1 MPTASPR
8 ISARVRRRSAPKSVP
23 RRPLPWYLVLPAVL
37 VGLAV
42 LLPLIYLVVAAIG
55 GDLNAIRDTLLR
67 PRTLLTVFNTLSLC
81 AAVLATTTALALPAA
96 WLTTRTDLP
105 MRNLFAAL
113 LVLPLAVPGYLLA
126 FTLLSVGGAYGASA
140 RLIGLELPRLSGFV
154 GALVALSLYNFP
166 YMLLT
171 LRAGF
176 RGIDPAINDAARSL
190 GRGPWSAFFTAVLPQ
205 LRPALLAGGLL
216 VVLHVVGDFG
226 VVSLM
231 RFETF
236 SFVLYQSFGFEP
248 GYAAWLALMMLSFS
262 AGFIGIELWLLRGQR
277 FDKAA
282 TGPGRDAVTAELGWM
297 KWPSVLAVTAFLLV
311 AVGVPV
317 ATSVYWSWQPKL
329 SDAGSGLL
337 RAATASVTVS
347 LPTALAATAL
357 AVPIAFMAV
366 RYPGKRSR
374 SLERLAYA
382 GYATPGLAFGLALV
396 WGALWLDRFFV
407 EAGSTFL
414 YQSLGVMVYGYTL
427 HSLAE
432 AVGPVRASLMLAGRR
447 LEEASR
453 SLGRGPI
460 ATFVFVTLPLIR
472 SGLIAGA
479 ALVFLSAMKELPL
492 AMLLRPYNF
501 DTLAFSLW
509 DLTNEAL
516 YAEAS
521 PFALAILGVSFAFV
535 AVLLLSE
542 SKRV

>member
-1 MPTASPR
+1 MSRGASPNTLR
-8 ISARVRRRSAPKSVP
+8 SNRPGRRGARLGLPC
-23 RRPLPWYLVLPAVL
+23 PWYLALPAVL
-37 VGLAV
+37 VGLGV
-42 LLPLIYLVVAAIG
+42 LVPLGYLLTQAIG

-67 PRTLLTVFNTLSLC
+67 PRTLTTILNTLGLTI
-81 AAVLATTTALALPAA
+81 AVLAVTTALALPAA

-105 MRNLFAAL
+105 ARRVFAAL

-126 FTLLSVGGAYGASA
+126 FTLLSVGGDYGASA
-140 RLIGLELPRLSGFV
+140 RWLGVSIPRLSGFP

-176 RGIDPAINDAARSL
+176 RSVDPSLSDAARSL
-190 GRGPWSAFFTAVLPQ
+190 GRGPWAAFFTVVLPQ

-236 SFVLYQSFGFEP
+236 SVALYQSLAFEP
-248 GYAAWLALMMLSFS
+248 GYAAWLALMMLAFS
-262 AGFIGIELWLLRGQR
+262 ATFIGIELWLLRGKR
-277 FDKAA
+277 FDKAS
-282 TGPGRDAVTAELGWM
+282 TGPGRGVVTVRLGWM
-297 KWPSVLAVTAFLLV
+297 KLPAVLAVLLFLLV
-311 AVGVPV
+311 AVGVPLG
-317 ATSVYWSWQPKL
+317 TSVYWAAQPKIETV
-329 SDAGSGLL
+329 SQDLL
-337 RAATASVTVS
+337 EAATASVKVA
-347 LPTALAATAL
+347 LPTAFAATAL
-357 AVPIAFMAV
+357 ALPLAFMSV

-374 SLERLAYA
+374 GLERLAFA

-396 WGALWLDRFFV
+396 WGSLWVDRFLV
-407 EAGSTFL
+407 EPGETFL
-414 YQSLGVMVYGYTL
+414 YQSLIIMVYAYTL
-427 HSLAE
+427 HFLAE
-432 AVGPVRASLMLAGRR
+432 AVGPVRASLVHAGRR

-460 ATFVFVTLPLIR
+460 RTFTSVTLPLIR
-472 SGLIAGA
+472 PGLIAAA

-492 AMLLRPYNF
+492 AMLLRPYDF

-516 YAEAS
+516 YAEAA
-521 PFALAILGVSFAFV
+521 PFALAILGVSFCFV

-542 SKRV
+542 GKRS